1 MSYGRGVQAFI
12 ALALLGSATLG
23 FAAEDHTKLVNGT
36 FKVGSDV
43 TRVCLE
49 CHEKQATDF
58 MKTSH
63 WNWKGTPNHVKG
75 LEKSA
80 KEYGKANMLNAYCT
94 SIEAGKDGLV
104 HEACGKCHAGYGW
117 SRSNYDFSNKANV
130 DCLICHAQKGNYAR
144 SAFNCDV
151 DMKSMEKG
159 SMDLDVAARNV
170 GMPTRRNCG
179 YCHFFGGGGDAVKHA
194 GLDSTLEKTTKKHDV
209 HMGTKASGGQDMSC
223 QTCHRTAEHRIAG
236 ASSMMAHYDSR
247 VACIDCHSGD
257 RAPHRTSKNG
267 LILNGHLA
275 AVACETCHIPIFA
288 KGQAT
293 KMSWNW
299 SDVGK
304 NLNPEE
310 QFDKETFARKKGSFT
325 WGMNVVPVYA
335 WYNGTIERYMV
346 GDKIKEPGK
355 PVIMTKPV
363 GSIVDR
369 KAKIYPYKYYTGDQ
383 PMDVKY
389 GYLSIFQQY
398 KSLWDDYDWDKAI
411 RNGSEI
417 LPYSGTFR
425 FVKTVSYISASHEV
439 APKEN
444 ALQCGEC
451 HMGGKRLDWKGLG
464 YKGDPLQAGG
474 REKQLAGEKS
484 AN

>member
-1 MSYGRGVQAFI
+1 MNKIGSIVLL
-12 ALALLGSATLG
+12 LAVGLWGAVGAMAGEDHATL
-23 FAAEDHTKLVNGT
+23 VSGT
-36 FKVGSDV
+36 FKAGAEV

-58 MKTSH
+58 MKTTH

-75 LEKSA
+75 LEKSG
-80 KEYGKANMLNAYCT
+80 KEYGKANMVNAFCT
-94 SIEAGKDGLV
+94 SIQAGKDGLV

-117 SRSNYDFSNKANV
+117 TRTNYDFGKKENV
-130 DCLICHAQKGNYAR
+130 DCLVCHAQKGNYSR
-144 SAFNCDV
+144 SNYDCDV

-159 SMDLDVAARNV
+159 SMDLNLAAKSV
-170 GMPTRRNCG
+170 GKPSRRNCG

-209 HMGTKASGGQDMSC
+209 HMGSKASGGQDMAC
-223 QTCHRTAEHRIAG
+223 QDCHRPREHKIAG

-247 VACIDCHSGD
+247 VACTDCHSGD
-257 RAPHRTSKNG
+257 RAPHKKSKNG
-267 LILNGHLA
+267 AILNGHLA
-275 AVACETCHIPIFA
+275 AVACETCHIPVFN

-293 KMSWNW
+293 KLSWKW

-304 NLNPEE
+304 NLTAEE
-310 QFDKETFARKKGSFT
+310 EFDKETFMKKKGSFT

-335 WYNGTIERYMV
+335 WYNGKIERYLV
-346 GDKIKEPGK
+346 GDKIKDPSK
-355 PVIMTKPV
+355 PVVMTRPV
-363 GSIVDR
+363 GSIADR

-383 PMDVKY
+383 PMDAKY

-398 KSLWDDYDWDKAI
+398 RSLWDDYDWDKAL
-411 RNGSEI
+411 RGGSDV
-417 LPYSGTFR
+417 LPYSGKFQ

-439 APKEN
+439 APKED

-451 HMGGKRLDWKGLG
+451 HMGGKRIDWKGLG
-464 YKGDPLQAGG
+464 YKGDPLQTGG
-474 REKQLAGEKS
+474 REKLRMVKK
-484 AN
+484 